1 MRLLCISEQL
11 FQEKLNHSL
20 GLLNTLVN
28 VSAEEE
34 VLAPGGLNDIFETRL
49 VDREVVGVP
58 GVNSLLVE
66 VDNGDLNVRAVQ
78 NWSAIDLAKEP
89 NIRNTVGS
97 KVYGMR
103 VCIKILSRE
112 GEGESGVEEK
122 SNKTCKLTT
131 STRYLSRTRQKTGQQ
146 MAHKGKKGYQ
156 TNITAQVGPPGV

>member
-1 MRLLCISEQL
+1 MGVLTETKMRLLCISEQL

-78 NWSAIDLAKEP
+78 NWSAIDLAKDR
-89 NIRNTVGS
+89 IFG
-97 KVYGMR
+97 
-103 VCIKILSRE
+103 IQW
-112 GEGESGVEEK
+112 GV
-122 SNKTCKLTT
+122 
-131 STRYLSRTRQKTGQQ
+131 RY
-146 MAHKGKKGYQ
+146 MA
-156 TNITAQVGPPGV
+156 